1 MPLHPFQS
9 NCRVAVLPLRT
20 DACLVPVEEM
30 PLKTNDHVDH
40 DAEAKPRPFPSTS
53 TFFGIAAA
61 MIALWLLA
69 SGLGQ
74 LFGPAGQPNA
84 ADAGRSVVAP
94 ADQR

>member
-1 MPLHPFQS
+1 
-9 NCRVAVLPLRT
+9 
-20 DACLVPVEEM
+20 M